1 MTTKAAITGVAH
13 YVPETV
19 LSNHD
24 LEVLVDTSD
33 EWITERS
40 GIKERRISRDK
51 EQATVFMGVQAAKK
65 LLNKKNI
72 DPQDIDLIILA
83 TVTPDLQ
90 FPSSANLIA
99 HEIGASRA
107 WGFDL
112 NAACSSFLYAL
123 QTASKFIETGTH
135 KIILV
140 IGADKMSS
148 IIDYTDRST
157 CVLFGD
163 GAGCVLLEPDSSGN
177 GILDADLHSDGSG
190 APLLY
195 QKAGGS
201 LHPASAETVRNKEHF
216 VRMDGKGVFKM
227 AVARFSQT
235 TQTILNRNH
244 LKPEDIAFFVP
255 HQANKRIIDAA
266 LEKTGLS
273 ESQTMINIQR
283 YGNTTSATLPICLSE
298 WEGKLKKGDNIILAT
313 FGAGFTWGS
322 IYLKWAY

>member
-1 MTTKAAITGVAH
+1 M
-13 YVPETV
+13 PETV